1 MCLAFRPGFFVGSKS
16 VRLGRNPHKGILVHQ
31 VFGVGTTVDTHPLTG
46 RPRINFY
53 LDGSN
58 KDGSNKQNLD
68 GVSRPLP

>member
-58 KDGSNKQNLD
+58 KQNLD
-68 GVSRPLP
+68 GVSRRVSRPLP